1 MVPCTR
7 VADHACYCN
16 VRDREHSMSTARLIE
31 HRITRQLLQRREAVV
46 PHRGYS
52 LWVERLIAVLAV
64 TAGLSIVGSYFEE
77 MLWILLAS
85 ATLATL
91 R

>member
-1 MVPCTR
+1 MT
-7 VADHACYCN
+7 
-16 VRDREHSMSTARLIE
+16 TARLIE
-31 HRITRQLLQRREAVV
+31 HRIIRQLLQRREEVI
-46 PHRGYS
+46 PPRGYS

-77 MLWILLAS
+77 MLWVVLAV